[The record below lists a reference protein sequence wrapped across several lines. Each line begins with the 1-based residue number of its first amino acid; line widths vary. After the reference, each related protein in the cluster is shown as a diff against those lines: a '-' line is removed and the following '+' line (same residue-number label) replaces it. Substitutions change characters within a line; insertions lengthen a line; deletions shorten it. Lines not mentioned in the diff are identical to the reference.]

1 MSKSKSK
8 SSDRSSLYKD
18 ARTQPRRIEAVQTTK
33 LKKAM
38 RGQDSG
44 KPECKEIFSKRRLTI
59 REERAGLLP
68 WDVGCDEI
76 GFCSYCHHSKSRRG

>member
-44 KPECKEIFSKRRLTI
+44 KPECKEIFSKRILTI
-59 REERAGLLP
+59 CEERAGKYRF
-68 WDVGCDEI
+68 VAMGCWM
-76 GFCSYCHHSKSRRG
+76 